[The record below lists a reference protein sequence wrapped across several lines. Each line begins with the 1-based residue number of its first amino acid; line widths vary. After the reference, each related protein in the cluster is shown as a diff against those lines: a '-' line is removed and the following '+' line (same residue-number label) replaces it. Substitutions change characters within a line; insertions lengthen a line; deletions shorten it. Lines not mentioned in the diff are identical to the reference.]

1 MRFDDPSA
9 FEDCCG
15 AATGAGSVWQDYP
28 KGSCMEGR
36 MATAETAGTL
46 TGTAGAGFL
55 DKERTIAAA
64 GFNRWLVPPA
74 ALCIHLCIGM
84 AYGFSVFWL
93 PLSRAIGLTAPKA
106 CPDISLFQELFTTTC
121 DWKVASLG
129 WMYTLFFVV
138 LGVAAAV
145 WGGWLERVGPRKAG
159 FVAALCWCG
168 GLFLGAIG
176 VYIHQLW
183 LMWLGAGVIG
193 GIGLGL
199 GYISPVSTLV
209 KWFPDRR
216 GMATGMAIMGFGG
229 GAMIGAPLANLLM
242 NHFKTPTSVGVW
254 ETFVAMG
261 VIYFVFMMIGAFR
274 YRLPPA
280 GWRPDGWTPPS
291 ETKTMISQHHV
302 HLDNAHKTPQF
313 WLVWWV
319 LTLNVSAGIGVIGM
333 ASPMLQE
340 IFAGKLIGLPD
351 LGFNALNAA
360 QKAQIAAIAAGFAG
374 LLSLFNI
381 GGRFFWASMSDYMG
395 RKNTYYT
402 FFILG
407 IVLYALAPTFAATGN
422 KILFVLGF
430 GIILS
435 MYGGGFATVPAY
447 LADLFGTQFVGAI
460 HGRLLTAWST
470 AGIIGPVVVNYLREF
485 QLAAGVPRDQ
495 LYNSTMYILCAM
507 LVAGLICNYLVKPV
521 DPKWYM
527 SEAEVAKL
535 QAASAGAGTVQTGSF
550 GIGKGGLDG
559 RAAAFWLFVGIPL
572 AWGVYMTLLSA
583 VKIF

>member
-1 MRFDDPSA
+1 MTTIESA
-9 FEDCCG
+9 
-15 AATGAGSVWQDYP
+15 
-28 KGSCMEGR
+28 GR
-36 MATAETAGTL
+36 ISG
-46 TGTAGAGFL
+46 AGAGLL
-55 DKERTIAAA
+55 DRERTIATA

-106 CPDISLFQELFTTTC
+106 CPDISLWQELFTTSC

-138 LGVAAAV
+138 LGLSAAL

-159 FVAALCWCG
+159 FVAACCWCG
-168 GLFLGAIG
+168 GLLLGAIG
-176 VYIHQLW
+176 IYVHQLW
-183 LMWLGAGVIG
+183 IMWLGSGVIG

-242 NHFKTPTSVGVW
+242 DFFKTPTSVGVW
-254 ETFVAMG
+254 ETFLTMG
-261 VIYFVFMMIGAFR
+261 VIYLVFMMIGAFR
-274 YRLPPA
+274 YRLPPT
-280 GWRPDGWTPPS
+280 GWKPEGWTPPS
-291 ETKTMISQHHV
+291 EKKTMISEHHV
-302 HLDNAHKTPQF
+302 HLNNAHKTPQF
-313 WLVWWV
+313 WLIWWV
-319 LTLNVSAGIGVIGM
+319 LCLNVSAGIGVIGM

-351 LGFNALNAA
+351 VGFNALNAA
-360 QKAQIAAIAAGFAG
+360 QKTQIAAIAAGFAG

-381 GGRFFWASMSDYMG
+381 GGRFVWASLSDYIG

-407 IVLYALAPTFAATGN
+407 IVLYALAPTFAAMGS
-422 KILFVLGF
+422 KLLFVLGF

-447 LADLFGTQFVGAI
+447 LADMFGTQFVGAI

-470 AGIIGPVVVNYLREF
+470 AGIIGPVVVNYIREF

-495 LYNSTMYILCAM
+495 LYNTTMYILCAM
-507 LVAGLICNYLVKPV
+507 LIAGLICNYLIKPV
-521 DPKWYM
+521 DSKWYM
-527 SEAEVAKL
+527 SEAEVSKL
-535 QAASAGAGTVQTGSF
+535 QASIPGANAGQGGSF
-550 GIGKGGLDG
+550 GIGTGGLDG
-559 RAAAFWLFVGIPL
+559 KAALFWAFVAIPL
-572 AWGVYMTLLSA
+572 AWGVYKTLLSA
-583 VKIF
+583 WNIF

>member
-1 MRFDDPSA
+1 MATIESA
-9 FEDCCG
+9 G
-15 AATGAGSVWQDYP
+15 TMSGAGL
-28 KGSCMEGR
+28 GI
-36 MATAETAGTL
+36 
-46 TGTAGAGFL
+46 L
-55 DKERTIAAA
+55 DREHTIAKA

-93 PLSRAIGLTAPKA
+93 PLSRAIGITAPKA
-106 CPDISLFQELFTTTC
+106 CPDMSVFQELFTTTC
-121 DWKVASLG
+121 DWRVASLG
-129 WMYTLFFVV
+129 WMYTLFFVF
-138 LGVAAAV
+138 LGVSAAI

-159 FVAALCWCG
+159 FVSALCWCG

-176 VYIHQLW
+176 IITHQLW
-183 LMWLGAGVIG
+183 LMWLGSGVIG
-193 GIGLGL
+193 GVGLGL

-229 GAMIGAPLANLLM
+229 GAMIGAPLANMLM
-242 NHFKTPTSVGVW
+242 NYFKTPTSVGVW
-254 ETFVAMG
+254 ETFVTMG

-274 YRLPPA
+274 YRIPPA
-280 GWRPDGWTPPS
+280 GWRPEGWTPS
-291 ETKTMISQHHV
+291 AKANAMISTKNV
-302 HLDNAHKTPQF
+302 HLDDAHKTPQF
-313 WLVWWV
+313 WLIWWV
-319 LTLNVSAGIGVIGM
+319 LCLNVSAGIGVIGM

-351 LGFNALNAA
+351 VGFNALTAA
-360 QKAQIAAIAAGFAG
+360 QKATIAGIAAGFAG

-381 GGRFFWASMSDYMG
+381 GGRFFWASLSDKIG

-407 IVLYALAPTFAATGN
+407 IVLYALAPTFAAMGS
-422 KILFVLGF
+422 KLLFVLGF

-447 LADLFGTQFVGAI
+447 LADMFGTQFVGAI
-460 HGRLLTAWST
+460 HGRLLTAWAT

-485 QLAAGVPRDQ
+485 QLAAGVKPDQ
-495 LYNSTMYILCAM
+495 LYNTTMYILCAM
-507 LVAGLICNYLVKPV
+507 LIAGLICNYLIKPV
-521 DPKWYM
+521 DPKWHM

-535 QAASAGAGTVQTGSF
+535 QAASASASSSGPSGSF
-550 GIGKGGLDG
+550 GIGFGGLDAK
-559 RAAAFWLFVGIPL
+559 AALFWAFVGVPL
-572 AWGVYMTLLSA
+572 AWGVWITLQSA
-583 VKIF
+583 AKIF

>member
-1 MRFDDPSA
+1 MTTISS
-9 FEDCCG
+9 
-15 AATGAGSVWQDYP
+15 GAGTMS
-28 KGSCMEGR
+28 G
-36 MATAETAGTL
+36 AGT
-46 TGTAGAGFL
+46 GFL

-93 PLSRAIGLTAPKA
+93 PLSRAIGISAPKA
-106 CPDISLFQELFTTTC
+106 CPDITLFQELFTTTC

-129 WMYTLFFVV
+129 WMYTLFFVF
-138 LGVAAAV
+138 LGVSAAI

-168 GLFLGAIG
+168 GLVLGAIG
-176 VYIHQLW
+176 IYIHQLW
-183 LMWLGAGVIG
+183 LMWLGSGVIG
-193 GIGLGL
+193 GVGLGL

-229 GAMIGAPLANLLM
+229 GAMIGSPLADWLM
-242 NHFKTPTSVGVW
+242 NQFKTPTSVGVW
-254 ETFVAMG
+254 ETFLALAAG
-261 VIYFVFMMIGAFR
+261 YFIFMMIGAFR

-291 ETKTMISQHHV
+291 EKKTMISEHHV

-313 WLVWWV
+313 WLIWWV
-319 LTLNVSAGIGVIGM
+319 LCLNVSAGIGVIGM

-351 LGFNALNAA
+351 VGFNALTAA
-360 QKAQIAAIAAGFAG
+360 QKAQIAGIAAGFAG

-381 GGRFFWASMSDYMG
+381 GGRFFWASMSDYIG

-402 FFILG
+402 FFLLG
-407 IVLYALAPTFAATGN
+407 IALYALAPTFAVTGN
-422 KILFVLGF
+422 KLLFVLGF

-447 LADLFGTQFVGAI
+447 LADIFGTQFVGAI

-495 LYNSTMYILCAM
+495 LYNSTMYVLCAM

-527 SEAEVAKL
+527 GEAEVARL
-535 QAASAGAGTVQTGSF
+535 QAASAGASAGQTGSF
-550 GIGKGGLDG
+550 GIGKGGLDLK
-559 RAAAFWLFVGIPL
+559 AAAFWLFVGIPL
-572 AWGVYMTLLSA
+572 AYGVYMTLLSA
-583 VKIF
+583 IKIL